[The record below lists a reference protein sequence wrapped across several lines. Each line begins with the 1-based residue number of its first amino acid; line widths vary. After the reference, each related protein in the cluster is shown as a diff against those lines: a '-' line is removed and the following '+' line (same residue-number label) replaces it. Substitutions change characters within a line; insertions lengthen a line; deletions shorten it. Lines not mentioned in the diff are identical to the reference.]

1 MIKLKRNERIG
12 AIMKILS
19 DRPNHI
25 FTYNYFTDKFNA
37 AKSTISEDIVI
48 VKGMLE
54 KLQLGKIE
62 TISGAAGGVKY
73 IPQITEKMISDFLS
87 DVADA
92 LAEKERIIPGGFIY
106 MTDLLYTPSIVGMAG
121 KIFAHRFISGSVDYV
136 VTVETKGI
144 PIALMTAQSLDVPL
158 VIIRRNIKVTEGA
171 TVNINYV
178 TGSTKKIQTMSLS
191 RKAMKEGSKV
201 LVIDDFMK
209 AGGTAKGICDMMR
222 EFKAEVVGTG
232 VFIAT
237 ELPEEKLIDSYLPL
251 LVLKK
256 IDEETKEIVVEPNKD
271 LLSNID

>member
-12 AIMKILS
+12 AIMKILN

-48 VKGMLE
+48 IKRMLE

-62 TISGAAGGVKY
+62 TIPGAAGGVKF
-73 IPQITEKMISDFLS
+73 IPQITEQMISDFLS
-87 DVADA
+87 NVADM
-92 LAEKERIIPGGFIY
+92 LSEKERIIPGGFIY

-121 KIFAHRFISGSVDYV
+121 KIFAHRFVSESVDYV

-191 RKAMKEGSKV
+191 RKAMKEGARV

-209 AGGTAKGICDMMR
+209 AGGTAKGIYDMMR
-222 EFKAEVVGTG
+222 EFEAEVVGTG

-237 ELPEEKLIDSYLPL
+237 EFPEEKLIENYLPL

-256 IDEETKEIVVEPNKD
+256 IDEETKDIIIEPNKD
-271 LLSNID
+271 IN

>member
-1 MIKLKRNERIG
+1 MVKLKRNERIG

-37 AKSTISEDIVI
+37 AKSSISEDIVI
-48 VKGMLE
+48 IKRMLE

-62 TISGAAGGVKY
+62 TIHGAAGGVKY
-73 IPQITEKMISDFLS
+73 IPQITEQMIGDFLS
-87 DVADA
+87 DVAGT

-121 KIFAHRFISGSVDYV
+121 KIFAHKFVGENVDYV

-144 PIALMTAQSLDVPL
+144 PIALMTAQALNVPL

-191 RKAMKEGSKV
+191 RKAMKEGARV

-209 AGGTAKGICDMMR
+209 AGGTAKGIYDMMR

-232 VFIAT
+232 VFIVT
-237 ELPEEKLIDSYLPL
+237 EVPEEKLINNYLPL

-256 IDEETKEIVVEPNKD
+256 IDEEAREIIVEPNRE
-271 LLSNID
+271 LFSNIN

>member
-25 FTYNYFTDKFNA
+25 FTYNYFTDRLNA

-48 VKGMLE
+48 IKGMLE
-54 KLQLGKIE
+54 KLKLGKIE
-62 TISGAAGGVKY
+62 TIPGASGGVKY
-73 IPQITEKMISDFLS
+73 TPQITEQMINDFLNEVTS
-87 DVADA
+87 S
-92 LAEKERIIPGGFIY
+92 LTQKERIIPGGFIY
-106 MTDLLYTPSIVGMAG
+106 MTDLLYDPSIVGMAG
-121 KIFAHRFISGSVDYV
+121 KIFAHKFINEDIDYV

-171 TVNINYV
+171 AVNINYV

-191 RKAMKEGSKV
+191 RKAVKAGDKV

-209 AGGTAKGICDMMR
+209 AGGTAKGICDMMK
-222 EFKAEVVGTG
+222 EFKAEVIGTG

-237 ELPEEKLIDSYLPL
+237 ELPKEKLVDNYLPL
-251 LVLKK
+251 LILKK
-256 IDEETKEIVVEPNKD
+256 IDEEAEEIIVKPNRE
-271 LLSNID
+271 LLNNID